1 MKKLKIKKL
10 HKDYLEVTM
19 KKKLKKLGLLALVFV
34 VFMSSL
40 VIVQHQKQFL
50 QVEAATVNTW
60 NGDMPKYVFMFIG
73 DGLSY
78 AQIVAATD
86 YLGVEKYENKVVSDV
101 DLAFT
106 QFEVAGTATTFDS
119 TSFCPDSASTA
130 TSISTGNKTH
140 SGVVN
145 MDMTKTK
152 VYETISEKLKK
163 QKGYKIGIISSV
175 PINHATPAA
184 FYAHQASRNNYY
196 DIGIELI
203 NSNFDYFAGGGLL
216 QVEGKEGEQ
225 RNLVELAKQKGF
237 EVPETTEEILSLHS
251 QDAPVL
257 AIIPDVDA
265 GMALPYEIDR
275 EEGALSLA
283 DFTRKGIDV
292 LDNDKGFFMMV
303 EGGKID
309 WACHANDAMAA
320 IGDVLAFN
328 EAVEEAVKF
337 YYQHPNDTLII
348 VTGDHETGGLTM
360 GYAATGY
367 STYLDILGNQT
378 MSYAMFDEKIA
389 GYREENVPFE
399 TVVKDIETNFGLI
412 TSEHPEAEENPS
424 RVLSEYELQ
433 KLQDAYTMSMI
444 TKEDRTYSDADKL
457 LYGGYEPLS
466 VTITHVMNNKA
477 GIGWTS
483 YSHTGVPVGVFAKG
497 VGEELFNGYYD
508 NTDIFSK
515 LSALTGTR

>member
-1 MKKLKIKKL
+1 MKKIF
-10 HKDYLEVTM
+10 
-19 KKKLKKLGLLALVFV
+19 KKLGLGALVLMV
-34 VFMSSL
+34 LISSL
-40 VIVQHQKQFL
+40 VIERNETKSLV
-50 QVEAATVNTW
+50 VEAATVNTW

-78 AQIVAATD
+78 PQIIAATD
-86 YLGVEKYENKVVSDV
+86 FLGEEKYEGKIKSDL

-106 QFEVAGTATTFDS
+106 KFKVAGTATTFDS

-130 TSISTGNKTH
+130 TSIATGNKTH

-152 VYETISEKLKK
+152 VFETISEKLKK
-163 QKGYKIGIISSV
+163 QKNYKVGIVSSV

-196 DIGIELI
+196 DIGLELV
-203 NSNFDYFAGGGLL
+203 NSGFDYFAGGGLL
-216 QVEGKEGEQ
+216 QVEGKEGDQ
-225 RNLVELAKQKGF
+225 KNLVEIAKQKGF
-237 EVPETTEEILSLHS
+237 TVPETTEAILNLHS

-257 AIIPDVDA
+257 AISTDVDA
-265 GMALPYEIDR
+265 GMAMPYEIDR
-275 EEGALSLA
+275 EEGMLSLA

-292 LDNDKGFFMMV
+292 LDNDNGFFMMV

-309 WACHANDAMAA
+309 WACHANDGMAA

-328 EAVEEAVKF
+328 DAVEEAVNF
-337 YYQHPNDTLII
+337 YNQNPNDTLII

-367 STYLDILGNQT
+367 STYLDILGKQT
-378 MSYAMFDEKIA
+378 MSYEVFDKKIVE
-389 GYREENVPFE
+389 YREEKTPFE
-399 TVVKDIETNFGLI
+399 SVLKDIEENFGLL
-412 TSEHPEAEENPS
+412 TAEHSDAEKNAS
-424 RVLSEYELQ
+424 RVLSTYELQ
-433 KLQDAYTMSMI
+433 KLQDAYAMSMI
-444 TKEDRTYSDADKL
+444 EKANRTYSDEDEL

-466 VTITHVMNNKA
+466 VTITHVMNNKS

-508 NTDIFSK
+508 NTDIFDK
-515 LSALTGTR
+515 LSALTGTK